1 MQYTAEEI
9 AAVVDCHPA
18 EVDELRTLGIIDVAA
33 GLLLVYPDHQ
43 TPCWVVVNPVVGDA
57 LDALRALDE
66 LPLLIEELRPV
77 WALSMLF

>member
-18 EVDELRTLGIIDVAA
+18 EVDELRTLGIIDVAP
-33 GLLLVYPDHQ
+33 GLLLLYPDHQ
-43 TPCWVVVNPVVGDA
+43 TPCWIVVNPVVGDA

-66 LPLLIEELRPV
+66 LPLLIE
-77 WALSMLF
+77 